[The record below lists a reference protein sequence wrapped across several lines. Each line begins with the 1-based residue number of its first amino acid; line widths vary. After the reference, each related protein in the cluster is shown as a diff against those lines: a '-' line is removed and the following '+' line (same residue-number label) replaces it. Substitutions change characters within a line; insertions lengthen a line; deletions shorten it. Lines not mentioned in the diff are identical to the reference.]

1 MQIGGKTKKKLQ
13 APSKPQVVI
22 QLAFGLN
29 QFALLGADDKGN
41 VTLSWIGDPYA
52 ATKYESKYDA
62 KNRTRHI
69 AEIPESRV
77 FKVLEEQRK
86 QSAA

>member
-22 QLAFGLN
+22 QRAFGIN
-29 QFALLGADDKGN
+29 EYALLGMDDKSN
-41 VTLSWIGDPYA
+41 ITLAWVGDPYA

-69 AEIPESRV
+69 GDIPEGRV
-77 FKVLEEQRK
+77 FRVLDEQRK
-86 QSAA
+86 SIAA